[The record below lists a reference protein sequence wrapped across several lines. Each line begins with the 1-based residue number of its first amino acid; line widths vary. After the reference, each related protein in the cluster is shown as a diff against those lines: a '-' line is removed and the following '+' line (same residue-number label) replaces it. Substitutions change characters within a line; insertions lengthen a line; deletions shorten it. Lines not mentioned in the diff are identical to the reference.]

1 MVEDLATW
9 LVRTKRLI
17 IDATFH
23 SSVWRDHVSSVL
35 HTTPD
40 PERTWDVIR
49 IAVRNMP
56 SLEELSLTAAYGL
69 LYLSSIVSRLRDA
82 TQLGLVS
89 LTGVSF
95 AGVKL
100 PWSAFKVR

>member
-95 AGVKL
+95 PGVKL